1 MMYAYLGR
9 ERDGTASNIA
19 TSHIKIIN
27 QSFVIPIYVSQQRKN
42 KTTRMGQEEGGV
54 WDVCFFSID
63 KIHGLLWR
71 CGLL

>member
-27 QSFVIPIYVSQQRKN
+27 QSFVIPICI
-42 KTTRMGQEEGGV
+42 TTKKEQDNSDGSGRRGCLGRL
-54 WDVCFFSID
+54 FF
-63 KIHGLLWR
+63 
-71 CGLL
+71 